1 MARMQRHEALFHA
14 CEWLG
19 LVSSFDEFF
28 LSVFNRVS
36 VPSLEW
42 KWGQCPFPRNTAPTS
57 LPLRGAG
64 LWLLLLFATEL
75 H

>member
-28 LSVFNRVS
+28 FVCIQS
-36 VPSLEW
+36 
-42 KWGQCPFPRNTAPTS
+42 GQCPFPRMEMGSVSFP
-57 LPLRGAG
+57 
-64 LWLLLLFATEL
+64 
-75 H
+75 